1 MQQSSNEGGMNT
13 YQDPQINDDLVEVYT
28 SLSEVL
34 MPSIHAGLPEWMAL
48 SGREWP
54 FYEACIR
61 LAGGLENPQ
70 LDQCAL
76 ALSEVPISSL
86 DRRLDE
92 YEALFIG
99 NGNPPIWLNES
110 YYANGRIIGPIL
122 FSTLDMY
129 QEAGLKIEGAE
140 LADHAGLELAFLA
153 YLVDKEKNDP
163 EFFREWKQARQ
174 LFIKNHCER
183 WLPEVGRL
191 MSRSIY
197 PGWSAIGLLIIAL
210 FSSTVNN
217 INNNNALPNIAEP
230 ELCTLCGFCVQVC
243 PTGALRIHEDEKNS
257 SLHLETSLCNSCT
270 NCMKICPEKVL
281 LLSASLP
288 DQTRIL
294 LRESPL
300 ARCSNCGDKTFSQAE
315 LDYTQKILGSPEWL
329 GYCLK
334 CRSRNIG

>member
-1 MQQSSNEGGMNT
+1 MGLSSFGGDMNT

-28 SLSEVL
+28 GLSEVL
-34 MPSIHAGLPEWMAL
+34 MPSIQAGLPEWVAF
-48 SGREWP
+48 SGTQWP

-61 LAGGLENPQ
+61 LADGLNNPN

-76 ALSEVPISSL
+76 ALSEVPVSSL
-86 DRRLDE
+86 DRRSNE

-99 NGNPPIWLNES
+99 NENPPIWLNES
-110 YYANGRIIGPIL
+110 YYVNGRIVGPIL

-140 LADHAGLELAFLA
+140 LADHAGLELAFPA
-153 YLVDKEKNDP
+153 YLVDREKNDP

-174 LFIKNHCER
+174 LFIKNHPGR

-210 FSSTVNN
+210 FGSAVNQTN
-217 INNNNALPNIAEP
+217 DKNVLPNIAEP
-230 ELCTLCGFCVQVC
+230 DMCTLCGFCVQVC
-243 PTGALRIHEDEKNS
+243 PTGALRIHEDEKSS
-257 SLHLETSLCNSCT
+257 SLYLETSLCNSCT
-270 NCMKICPEKVL
+270 NCGKICPEKVL
-281 LLSASLP
+281 SLSASPP
-288 DQTRIL
+288 DQSQVL

-300 ARCSNCGDKTFSQAE
+300 ASCSNCGEKTFSQAE
-315 LDYTQKILGSPEWL
+315 LDYTQNILGNPDWL
-329 GYCLK
+329 AFCLD
-334 CRSRNIG
+334 CRSRSIG